1 MRISD
6 WSSDVCSSDLELV
19 HEQLS
24 NRKHALNSSER
35 RQLVDDILDELLG
48 LGPLEPLLKDPTI
61 TDVLVNSHK
70 TVFVER
76 FGVLEETAARFKDE
90 KHLMRVISKIVSAV
104 GRRVDESYP
113 MVDARLEDGSGVT
126 AIVPRLAVDGAVRP
140 EAHTYELQ
148 SLMRV
153 SY

>member
-1 MRISD
+1 MTRDQIHREIG
-6 WSSDVCSSDLELV
+6 ELV

-104 GRRVDESYP
+104 GRRVDESSP
-113 MVDARLEDGSGVT
+113 MVRSE
-126 AIVPRLAVDGAVRP
+126 
-140 EAHTYELQ
+140 EHTSELQ
-148 SLMRV
+148 SLMRI
-153 SY
+153 SYAVFCLKKTTQQIRQHKK

>member
-1 MRISD
+1 MTRDQIHREIG
-6 WSSDVCSSDLELV
+6 ELV

-76 FGVLEETAARFKDE
+76 FGVLEEPAARFKDE

-104 GRRVDESYP
+104 GRRVDAS
-113 MVDARLEDGSGVT
+113 DRKSTRLNYSN
-126 AIVPRLAVDGAVRP
+126 
-140 EAHTYELQ
+140 
-148 SLMRV
+148 
-153 SY
+153 

>member
-6 WSSDVCSSDLELV
+6 WSSDVCSSDL
-19 HEQLS
+19 
-24 NRKHALNSSER
+24 
-35 RQLVDDILDELLG
+35 
-48 LGPLEPLLKDPTI
+48 PTI

-104 GRRVDESYP
+104 GRRVDESSP
-113 MVDARLEDGSGVT
+113 MVDARLEDGSRVN
-126 AIVPRLAVDGAVRP
+126 AIVPPLAVEIGR
-140 EAHTYELQ
+140 AH
-148 SLMRV
+148 V
-153 SY
+153 